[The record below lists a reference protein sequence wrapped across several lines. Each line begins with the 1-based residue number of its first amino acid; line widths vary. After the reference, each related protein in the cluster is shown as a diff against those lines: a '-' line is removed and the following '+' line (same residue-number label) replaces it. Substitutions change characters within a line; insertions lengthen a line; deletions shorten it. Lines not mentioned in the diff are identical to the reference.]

1 MVASKD
7 DDYLTYSSA
16 SSEQNGDGS
25 WAVKAPYRTL
35 RSLTIKTMHSA
46 LSEEIRIT
54 QFPGIPRHHGAM
66 ASLASSGQWWVQLTV
81 TKGNLMSAKS
91 DLRTLLIVF
100 CMNNR

>member
-1 MVASKD
+1 MVSKCDAYLAYAS
-7 DDYLTYSSA
+7 A
-16 SSEQNGDGS
+16 NSEQDGDGS

-66 ASLASSGQWWVQLTV
+66 ASLASGGQ
-81 TKGNLMSAKS
+81 
-91 DLRTLLIVF
+91 
-100 CMNNR
+100 